1 MPTGVARRGKDIH
14 VEIVVRRGKS
24 YRADAYG
31 TAACFGR
38 AIDLGTAKRV
48 RFKIKKI
55 TVLDLEFVLEKSLG
69 TAFRPLYH
77 ISITVVGAA
86 LLQSE
91 LGAGYI
97 YIYIYIFLS
106 TVHDGWGKDRSWRV
120 WLLVNDMSLVARHFV
135 NDMSSYS
142 FPSCAR
148 FQTWNGYLSSRVCRD
163 GS

>member
-1 MPTGVARRGKDIH
+1 LAQRYSTATPTVVARRGEDFH

-24 YRADAYG
+24 YRANAYG

-55 TVLDLEFVLEKSLG
+55 TVLDLKFILEKSLG

-86 LLQSE
+86 LYTGVTPGFVKNKTRLV
-91 LGAGYI
+91 I
-97 YIYIYIFLS
+97 CVPRKS
-106 TVHDGWGKDRSWRV
+106 TH
-120 WLLVNDMSLVARHFV
+120 
-135 NDMSSYS
+135 
-142 FPSCAR
+142 
-148 FQTWNGYLSSRVCRD
+148 TTTE
-163 GS
+163 